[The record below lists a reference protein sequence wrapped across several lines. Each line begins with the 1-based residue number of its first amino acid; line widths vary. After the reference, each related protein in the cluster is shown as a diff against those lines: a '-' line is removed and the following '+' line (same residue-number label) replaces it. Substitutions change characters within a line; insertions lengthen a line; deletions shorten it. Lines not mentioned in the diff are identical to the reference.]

1 MAEAIKFTFNEMFD
15 DDVSNGVDGPSPA
28 PARKSRWTEEE
39 IDTLKADARA
49 EGTAEAISSIEAK
62 TLEANSVA
70 LAHIADAASQ
80 ALNNLSDVKNNV
92 QAEAAELA
100 FNVARKL
107 ADALLALQPEK
118 EIEAVIHECLKHLNR
133 EPRLIVRIN
142 DTLVTDIEA
151 SMRQAAAE
159 RGMAEKMMV
168 VGDPEIALGDC
179 EIEWSDGGVTRS
191 RADLEENT
199 AEIIN
204 RYIETLTR
212 GPNAPANMETHDG

>member
-15 DDVSNGVDGPSPA
+15 DDVSNGVDGASPA
-28 PARKSRWTEEE
+28 PTRKSRWTEEE

-142 DTLVTDIEA
+142 DTLVNEIEA
-151 SMRQAAAE
+151 SMHQAAAE

-168 VGDPEIALGDC
+168 VGDPEISLGDC

-212 GPNAPANMETHDG
+212 GVNAPANMETHDG

>member
-15 DDVSNGVDGPSPA
+15 DDVTNGVDGPSPA

-39 IDTLKADARA
+39 IDTLKAEARA

-80 ALNNLSDVKNNV
+80 ALNNLSGVKNDV

-118 EIEAVIHECLKHLNR
+118 EIEAVIHDCLKHLNR

-142 DTLVTDIEA
+142 DTLVNDIEA

-204 RYIETLTR
+204 RYIETLTHE
-212 GPNAPANMETHDG
+212 PNAPANMETHDG